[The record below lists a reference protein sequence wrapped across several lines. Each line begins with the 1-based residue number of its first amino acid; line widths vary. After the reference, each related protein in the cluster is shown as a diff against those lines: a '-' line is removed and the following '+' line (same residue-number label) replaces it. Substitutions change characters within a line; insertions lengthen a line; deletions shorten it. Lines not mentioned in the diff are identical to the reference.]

1 MSCLRWDSNPRLL
14 ASQACTYCIVALHV
28 WLMFNAHIDTQISQ
42 ENLLGSW
49 QEVLHSMHPALST
62 GPRHLTSVSHYM
74 ERKSMYIPMYN
85 IYIQCIS
92 YGVPAL
98 EALYALY
105 IYMHKH
111 WDNSTL
117 YTCICSCIYF
127 KLSLCHVPL
136 SLLSFLTPSRPPL
149 YLHLSLSLTTNIVI
163 CS

>member
-1 MSCLRWDSNPRLL
+1 
-14 ASQACTYCIVALHV
+14 
-28 WLMFNAHIDTQISQ
+28 
-42 ENLLGSW
+42 
-49 QEVLHSMHPALST
+49 
-62 GPRHLTSVSHYM
+62 
-74 ERKSMYIPMYN
+74 MYIPMYN

-127 KLSLCHVPL
+127 IIMPGNEARVTYDHLLPLHKRQCLVTIIFTNLPSLHPF
-136 SLLSFLTPSRPPL
+136 SFHEMIFILVPPL
-149 YLHLSLSLTTNIVI
+149 F
-163 CS
+163 